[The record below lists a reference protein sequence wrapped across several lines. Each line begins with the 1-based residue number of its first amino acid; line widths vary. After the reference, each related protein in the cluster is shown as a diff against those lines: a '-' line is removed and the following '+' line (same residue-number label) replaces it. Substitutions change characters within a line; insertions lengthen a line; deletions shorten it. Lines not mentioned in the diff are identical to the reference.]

1 MNRSVPSF
9 GKCWKAGYMIIEVSN
24 GREGLRLF
32 RQTPSALVITDLLRP
47 EQDGWEVTMALHR
60 ESRHIKI
67 IVLTGGSGEGDFHDA
82 ARLLSAHRT
91 IKKPVTMAELFQTM
105 QQEL

>member
-1 MNRSVPSF
+1 M
-9 GKCWKAGYMIIEVSN
+9 AIEASN

-32 RQTPSALVITDLLRP
+32 RQTPSALVITDLLMP
-47 EQDGWEVTMALHR
+47 EHDGLEVTMALHR

-67 IVLTGGSGEGDFHDA
+67 NVLTGGSGEGDFLDA
-82 ARLLSAHRT
+82 ARLLGAHRT
-91 IKKPVTMAELFQTM
+91 MKKSVTMAELVQAM